1 MKTEFEKIK
10 PDLGSSFTLLH
21 VDIPI
26 NSVPWHYHY
35 HPEIELV
42 NVVKGSGKRHVGNHL
57 SHFESGD
64 LVLIGSNLPHAG
76 FGNGAVGDH
85 EEIVLQFKPE
95 FIQNCLD
102 WPEISEL
109 NSLFVKAN
117 QGIHFYGK
125 TENDVK
131 FLMRKMLK
139 ANPFNRL
146 ILFFE
151 VFKLLADSTEFELLN
166 EKNIKYNFQKKDEIR
181 IKKIINFVN
190 ENYQKTIEFS
200 EIADLAN
207 MTVPAFSAYFKK
219 TMSINFTDFLNEF
232 RVNQA
237 CNSLFAG
244 KSVADASF
252 DAGFN
257 NVTYFIKVF
266 KTIKGDS
273 PLVYQKKLSTSFV
286 EN

>member
-1 MKTEFEKIK
+1 MKTEFEKIT
-10 PDLGSSFTLLH
+10 PDIGSSFTLLH
-21 VDIPI
+21 LDIPV

-57 SHFESGD
+57 SYFDSGD

-95 FIQNCLD
+95 FIENSILN
-102 WPEISEL
+102 WPEFGEINALIE
-109 NSLFVKAN
+109 KAN
-117 QGIHFYGK
+117 QGIHFFGK
-125 TENDVK
+125 TSLK
-131 FLMRKMLK
+131 IKLLMKKMLN
-139 ANPFNRL
+139 AEPFIRL
-146 ILFFE
+146 LLFFE
-151 VFKLLADSTEFELLN
+151 VFKTLSQSTEYVLLN
-166 EKNIKYNFQKKDEIR
+166 GIGIKYNFQKKDEIR
-181 IKKIINFVN
+181 IKKILNYVEN
-190 ENYQKTIEFS
+190 NYQKNIEFS

-207 MTVPAFSAYFKK
+207 MTIPAFSAYFKK

-232 RVNQA
+232 RINQA
-237 CNSLFAG
+237 CNVLLSG

-252 DAGFN
+252 ETGFN

-266 KTIKGDS
+266 KAIKGDS
-273 PLVYQKKLSTSFV
+273 PLVYQKKLLI
-286 EN
+286 